1 MTRSTRTAR
10 GLAAV
15 AVLAMT
21 VAGCGSGS
29 GGGGGGSGS
38 GASAEPQKG
47 GTLTFLTLQ
56 EQLQHLDPQRN
67 YTGEDMAFAN
77 GFLQRT
83 LNAYTMSTDGEKA
96 TELVPDLAT
105 DTGTPNADATT
116 WSWTLKDGVTFEDGS
131 PITCDDVKYGVSR
144 TFASDVV
151 TDGPQYAV
159 QLLDIP
165 TGKDGGSVYK
175 GPYVSKGNDAAAF
188 DKAVTCDGPTITFH
202 LNQPAGDFGYTVTL
216 PAFSPVPKAADTG
229 EKYDDKPVSSGPY
242 KVQEYTK
249 GAQLVLVRNDSWDP
263 ATDDYRPAYPD
274 KVVVKFGLEATV
286 IDQRMMADSGDDQRT
301 LTPDS
306 VEPASLATI
315 FGSDRFADRRTN
327 ELDPYVRYYA
337 INVDKVPDLDQRK
350 AIAAA
355 LDRAQLRTIAG
366 GEFAGDLADGVI
378 KPNLPAD
385 YAPSG
390 MWTGLL
396 GANIPDSGDPNF
408 AKQEIAKSGQPMK
421 TIQFDY
427 PQTPTNDRA
436 AAAVVSSLGK
446 AGIKV
451 KPNPIEAGQFY
462 GIVFDPNKE
471 GDLVAAGWGPDWPN
485 ASTVVPPLF
494 TPTGGFD
501 LSQVNDK
508 AFNAKVEAASKLTD
522 LSAQAEQWKALNK
535 EAMSQVWVIPTRFGK
550 QQRLAGSKVH
560 NVSGKDQQVYFW
572 APYGSWS
579 YADLYVSQ

>member
-1 MTRSTRTAR
+1 MTTRARTAG
-10 GLAAV
+10 GLA
-15 AVLAMT
+15 LAT
-21 VAGCGSGS
+21 AAALALAACGSGS
-29 GGGGGGSGS
+29 TDAGPAGGSAADGP
-38 GASAEPQKG
+38 ARG
-47 GTLTFLTLQ
+47 GTLTLLTLQ
-56 EQLQHLDPQRN
+56 DQFLHLDPQRN

-188 DKAVTCDGPTITFH
+188 DKAVTCDGSTITFH

-390 MWTGLL
+390 MWDGLL
-396 GANIPDSGDPNF
+396 GQEIPDNGDPEL
-408 AKQEIAKSGQPMK
+408 AKQLIARSGKPMPE
-421 TIQFDY
+421 IQFDY
-427 PQTPTNDRA
+427 AQSPTNDRA
-436 AAAVVSSLGK
+436 AAAVVASLGE
-446 AGIKV
+446 AGITV

-462 GIVFDPNKE
+462 GIVFDPDKE
-471 GDLVAAGWGPDWPN
+471 GALVALGWGADWSN
-485 ASTVVPPLF
+485 SSTIIPELF
-494 TPTGGFD
+494 TPAGGFN
-501 LSQVNDK
+501 LSRADDPGFYARAK
-508 AFNAKVEAASKLTD
+508 AAKAMTD
-522 LSAQAEQWKALNK
+522 RAAQAEEWKALNK
-535 EAMSQVWVIPTRFGK
+535 EAMANVWAIPTRF
-550 QQRLAGSKVH
+550 QREQRLAGSKVRSA
-560 NVSGKDQQVYFW
+560 SGDGDRLYIW

-579 YADLYVSQ
+579 YADLYVVP

>member
-1 MTRSTRTAR
+1 MTTRARTAG
-10 GLAAV
+10 GLA
-15 AVLAMT
+15 LAT
-21 VAGCGSGS
+21 AAALALAACGSGS
-29 GGGGGGSGS
+29 TDAGPGGGSAADGP
-38 GASAEPQKG
+38 ARG
-47 GTLTFLTLQ
+47 GTLTMLTLQ
-56 EQLQHLDPQRN
+56 DQFLHLDPQRN

-390 MWTGLL
+390 MWDGLL
-396 GANIPDSGDPNF
+396 GQEIPDNGDPEL
-408 AKQEIAKSGQPMK
+408 AKQLIARSGKPMPQ
-421 TIQFDY
+421 IQFDY
-427 PQTPTNDRA
+427 AQSPTNDRA
-436 AAAVVSSLGK
+436 AAAVVASLGE
-446 AGIKV
+446 AGITV

-462 GIVFDPNKE
+462 GIVFDPDKE
-471 GDLVAAGWGPDWPN
+471 GALVALGWGADWSN
-485 ASTVVPPLF
+485 SSTIIPELF
-494 TPTGGFD
+494 TPAGGFN
-501 LSQVNDK
+501 LSRADDPG
-508 AFNAKVEAASKLTD
+508 FNARAKAAKAMTD
-522 LSAQAEQWKALNK
+522 RAAQAEEWKALNK
-535 EAMSQVWVIPTRFGK
+535 EAMANVWAIPTRF
-550 QQRLAGSKVH
+550 QREQRLAGSKVRSA
-560 NVSGKDQQVYFW
+560 SGDGDRLYIW

-579 YADLYVSQ
+579 YADLYVVP

>member
-1 MTRSTRTAR
+1 MTTRARTAG
-10 GLAAV
+10 GLA
-15 AVLAMT
+15 LAT
-21 VAGCGSGS
+21 AAALALAACGSGS
-29 GGGGGGSGS
+29 TDAGPAGGSAADGP
-38 GASAEPQKG
+38 ARG
-47 GTLTFLTLQ
+47 GTLTLLTLQ
-56 EQLQHLDPQRN
+56 DQFLHLDPQRN

-390 MWTGLL
+390 MWDGLL
-396 GANIPDSGDPNF
+396 GQEIPDNGDPEL
-408 AKQEIAKSGQPMK
+408 AKQLIARSGKPMPQ
-421 TIQFDY
+421 IQFDY
-427 PQTPTNDRA
+427 AQSPTNDRA
-436 AAAVVSSLGK
+436 AAAVVASLGE
-446 AGIKV
+446 AGITV

-462 GIVFDPNKE
+462 GIVFDPDKE
-471 GDLVAAGWGPDWPN
+471 GALVALGWGADWSN
-485 ASTVVPPLF
+485 SSTIIPELF
-494 TPTGGFD
+494 TPAGGFN
-501 LSQVNDK
+501 LSRADDPG
-508 AFNAKVEAASKLTD
+508 FNARAKAAKAMTD
-522 LSAQAEQWKALNK
+522 RAAQAEEWKALNK
-535 EAMSQVWVIPTRFGK
+535 EAMANVWAIPTRF
-550 QQRLAGSKVH
+550 QREQRLAGSKVRSA
-560 NVSGKDQQVYFW
+560 SGDGDRLYIW

-579 YADLYVSQ
+579 YADLYVVP

>member
-1 MTRSTRTAR
+1 MTTRARTAG
-10 GLAAV
+10 GLA
-15 AVLAMT
+15 LAT
-21 VAGCGSGS
+21 AAALALAACGSGS
-29 GGGGGGSGS
+29 TDAGPGGGSAADGP
-38 GASAEPQKG
+38 ARG
-47 GTLTFLTLQ
+47 GTLTLLTLQ
-56 EQLQHLDPQRN
+56 DQFLHLDPQRN

-390 MWTGLL
+390 MWDGLL
-396 GANIPDSGDPNF
+396 GQEIPDNGDPEL
-408 AKQEIAKSGQPMK
+408 AKQLIARSGKPMPQ
-421 TIQFDY
+421 IQFDY
-427 PQTPTNDRA
+427 AQSPTNDRA
-436 AAAVVSSLGK
+436 AAAVVASLGE
-446 AGIKV
+446 AGITV

-462 GIVFDPNKE
+462 GIVFDPDKE
-471 GDLVAAGWGPDWPN
+471 GALVALGWGADWSN
-485 ASTVVPPLF
+485 SSTIIPELF
-494 TPTGGFD
+494 TPAGGFN
-501 LSQVNDK
+501 LSRADDPG
-508 AFNAKVEAASKLTD
+508 FNARAKAAKAMTD
-522 LSAQAEQWKALNK
+522 RAAQAEEWKALNK
-535 EAMSQVWVIPTRFGK
+535 EAMANVWAIPTRF
-550 QQRLAGSKVH
+550 QREQRLAGLE
-560 NVSGKDQQVYFW
+560 G
-572 APYGSWS
+572 P
-579 YADLYVSQ
+579 LRLR

>member
-1 MTRSTRTAR
+1 MTRARTA
-10 GLAAV
+10 GALALATAAALALAA
-15 AVLAMT
+15 
-21 VAGCGSGS
+21 CGSGS
-29 GGGGGGSGS
+29 TDAGPGGGSAADGP
-38 GASAEPQKG
+38 ARG
-47 GTLTFLTLQ
+47 GTLTLLTLQ
-56 EQLQHLDPQRN
+56 DQFLHLDPQRN

-216 PAFSPVPKAADTG
+216 PAVSPVPKAADTG

-390 MWTGLL
+390 MWDGLL
-396 GANIPDSGDPNF
+396 GQEIPDNGDPQL
-408 AKQEIAKSGQPMK
+408 AKQLIARSGKPMPE
-421 TIQFDY
+421 IQFDY
-427 PQTPTNDRA
+427 AQSPTNDRA
-436 AAAVVSSLGK
+436 AAAVVASLGE
-446 AGIKV
+446 AGITV

-462 GIVFDPNKE
+462 GIVFDPGKE
-471 GDLVAAGWGPDWPN
+471 GALVALGWGADWSN
-485 ASTVVPPLF
+485 SSTIIPELF
-494 TPTGGFD
+494 TPAGGFN
-501 LSQVNDK
+501 LSRADDPG
-508 AFNAKVEAASKLTD
+508 FNARAKAAKAMTD
-522 LSAQAEQWKALNK
+522 RAAQAEEWKALNK
-535 EAMSQVWVIPTRFGK
+535 EAMANVWAIPTRF
-550 QQRLAGSKVH
+550 QREQRLAGSKVRSA
-560 NVSGKDQQVYFW
+560 SGDGDRLYIW

-579 YADLYVSQ
+579 YADLYVVP